1 MRPHKFWVLPS
12 LIPSPIT
19 RDTRILSNSA
29 SSFPPVVFAQSVLS
43 SGSILP
49 QLTFFLSSVQLLSC
63 VWLSVTPWTAAHQA
77 SLSITISWSFLKLM
91 SIESVMPSNH
101 LILHSSYTPSNVG
114 SCLFCLHLNLNVT
127 PQKPDSS
134 LSPRD
139 IFYLALSAIT
149 FICPHIHCDYNFFNE
164 IQVH

>member
-1 MRPHKFWVLPS
+1 MRPHKFGVLPS
-12 LIPSPIT
+12 LIPYPIT
-19 RDTRILSNSA
+19 RDNRILSNSP
-29 SSFPPVVFAQSVLS
+29 SSFPLVVFAQSVLS
-43 SGSILP
+43 SGNILP
-49 QLTFFLSSVQLLSC
+49 QFSSIQLLSC
-63 VWLSVTPWTAAHQA
+63 VWLSVTLWTAAHQA
-77 SLSITISWSFLKLM
+77 SLSINISWSFLKLM

-134 LSPRD
+134 LSPCS
-139 IFYLALSAIT
+139 IFHLALSAIT